1 MSFYLQWQQ
10 QDWDALALTINSKTE
25 ADVVQALAK
34 PKRDWQDFLALVS
47 PAAESHVEG
56 LAGRSMQLTRQ
67 RFGNNVGLYV
77 PLYLSNLC
85 ANECDYCG
93 FSMSNRIKRHTL
105 DETEL
110 ERELQAI
117 KAMGFDNIL
126 LVTGEH
132 ETKVGMDYFRR
143 MLPRVKSHFTYL
155 QMEVQPL
162 DTAEYQELKTLGLD
176 AVMVYQETY
185 HSRTYAQHHLRGNKT
200 DFRYRLETPDRLGQA
215 GIDKIGIGALLGL
228 ASWRVEAAMVALH
241 LDYLQRTYWR
251 SRYSVSFP
259 RLRPCTGGLE
269 PVSPVGERQLVQL
282 IAALRLFAPEVDL
295 SLSTR
300 ESAHFR
306 DNVFPLGI
314 TTASA
319 ASSTRPGGYAE
330 RSDDLEQFSID
341 DDRTPQ
347 AVADALVTKGLQPVW
362 KDWEPVYSGIVAE
375 NEVATLPKK

>member
-1 MSFYLQWQQ
+1 MSFHSIWQQ
-10 QDWDALALTINSKTE
+10 QDWDVLAMAIHSKTDADVQRALAHPN
-25 ADVVQALAK
+25 
-34 PKRDWQDFLALVS
+34 RDWQDFLALVS
-47 PAAESHVEG
+47 PAADRHLEA
-56 LAGRSMQLTRQ
+56 LAASSMRLTRQ
-67 RFGNNVGLYV
+67 RFGNTLGLYV

-93 FSMSNRIKRHTL
+93 FNMSNRIKRHTL
-105 DETEL
+105 NEAEL
-110 ERELQAI
+110 ERELDALR
-117 KAMGFDNIL
+117 AMGFDTIL

-132 ETKVGMDYFRR
+132 ESKVGMAYFRR
-143 MLPRVKSHFTYL
+143 MLPRVKARFSYV

-162 DTAEYQELKTLGLD
+162 AVTDYAELKTLGLD
-176 AVMVYQETY
+176 GVMVYQETY
-185 HSRTYAQHHLRGNKT
+185 HPLTYAQHHRRGNKT

-228 ASWRVEAAMVALH
+228 ANWRVEAAMVALH

-259 RLRPCTGGLE
+259 RLRPCTGGLA
-269 PVSPVGERQLVQL
+269 PASAVGERQLLHL

-300 ESAHFR
+300 ESAQFR

-330 RSDDLEQFSID
+330 PSDDLEQFSID
-341 DDRTPQ
+341 DGRSPQ
-347 AVADALVTKGLQPVW
+347 AVAAALADRGLQPVW
-362 KDWEPVYSGIVAE
+362 KDWHPAYSGA
-375 NEVATLPKK
+375 ALRR

>member
-1 MSFYLQWQQ
+1 MSFYDLWQQ
-10 QDWDALALTINSKTE
+10 QDWDALALAINSKTV
-25 ADVVQALAK
+25 ADVERALTK
-34 PKRDWQDFLALVS
+34 PKRDWQDFLALIS
-47 PAAESHVEG
+47 PAADRYLEPMAQDS
-56 LAGRSMQLTRQ
+56 RTLTRQ
-67 RFGNNVGLYV
+67 RFGNNLGLYV

-93 FSMSNRIKRHTL
+93 FTMSNRIKRHTL
-105 DETEL
+105 SEQEIEL
-110 ERELQAI
+110 ELDAVKR
-117 KAMGFDNIL
+117 MGFDNIL

-132 ETKVGMDYFRR
+132 ETKVGMDHFRR
-143 MLPRVKSHFTYL
+143 VVPQVKARFSYL

-162 DTAEYQELKTLGLD
+162 ATEQYQELKTLGLD

-185 HSRTYAQHHLRGNKT
+185 HRRTYAQHHLRGNKT
-200 DFRYRLETPDRLGQA
+200 DFRFRLETPDRLGQA

-228 ASWRVEAAMVALH
+228 ANWRVEAAMVALH

-269 PVSPVGERQLVQL
+269 PVSPVGERQLLQL
-282 IAALRLFAPEVDL
+282 ICALRLFAPEVDL

-300 ESAHFR
+300 ESERFR
-306 DNVFPLGI
+306 DNVFALGV

-330 RSDDLEQFSID
+330 PSEDLEQFSID
-341 DDRTPQ
+341 DARSPQ
-347 AVADALVTKGLQPVW
+347 QVAAAIAAVGMQPVW
-362 KDWEPVYSGIVAE
+362 KDWDRAYSG
-375 NEVATLPKK
+375 

>member
-1 MSFYLQWQQ
+1 MSFYELWQQ
-10 QDWDALALTINSKTE
+10 QDWDDLALRINSKTA
-25 ADVVQALAK
+25 ADVQRALSK
-34 PKRDWQDFLALVS
+34 SKRDWQDFLALIS
-47 PAAESHVEG
+47 PAADGFLESM
-56 LAGRSMQLTRQ
+56 ASASQRLTRQ
-67 RFGNNVGLYV
+67 RFGNNIGLYV

-93 FSMSNRIKRHTL
+93 FTMSNRIKRHTL
-105 DETEL
+105 DEN
-110 ERELQAI
+110 ELQAELSAI

-132 ETKVGMDYFRR
+132 ERKVGMAYFRR
-143 MLPRVKSHFTYL
+143 MLPRVKAQFTYL

-162 DTAEYQELKTLGLD
+162 ETAQYAELKALGLD

-185 HSRTYAQHHLRGNKT
+185 HPRTYAKHHLRGNKT

-215 GIDKIGIGALLGL
+215 GVDKIGIGALLGL
-228 ASWRVEAAMVALH
+228 ANWRVEAAMVALH

-259 RLRPCTGGLE
+259 RIRPCASEGQGAMPGE
-269 PVSPVGERQLVQL
+269 RDPVSPVGERQLLQL
-282 IAALRLFAPEVDL
+282 IAALRLFGPEIDL

-300 ESAHFR
+300 ESEHFR

-314 TTASA
+314 TTVSA

-330 RSDDLEQFSID
+330 PSDDLEQFSID
-341 DDRTPQ
+341 DDRSPQ
-347 AVADALVTKGLQPVW
+347 SVAGAIAASGLQPVW
-362 KDWEPVYSGIVAE
+362 KDWDRAYSG
-375 NEVATLPKK
+375 

>member
-1 MSFYLQWQQ
+1 MSFYTLWQQ
-10 QDWDALALTINSKTE
+10 QDWDSLALQINSKTE
-25 ADVVQALAK
+25 ADVQRALAK
-34 PKRDWQDFLALVS
+34 PRRDWQDFLALIS
-47 PAAESHVEG
+47 PAGEPLLES
-56 LAGRSMQLTRQ
+56 LAQQSQRLTRQ
-67 RFGNNVGLYV
+67 RFGNTIGLYV

-93 FSMSNRIKRHTL
+93 FSMSNRLKRHTL
-105 DETEL
+105 DEQEL
-110 ERELQAI
+110 EAELAAI
-117 KAMGFDNIL
+117 KRMGFDNIL

-132 ETKVGMDYFRR
+132 EIKVGMDYFRR
-143 MLPRVKSHFTYL
+143 MLPRVKARFNYL

-162 DTAEYQELKTLGLD
+162 EQGQYAELKRLGLD

-185 HSRTYAQHHLRGNKT
+185 HARTYAKHHLRGNKT
-200 DFRYRLETPDRLGQA
+200 DFRFRLETADRLGQA

-228 ASWRVEAAMVALH
+228 ADWRVEAAMVALH

-269 PVSPVGERQLVQL
+269 PVSPVGERQLLQL
-282 IAALRLFAPEVDL
+282 ICALRLVAPEVDL

-306 DNVFPLGI
+306 DHAFALGI

-330 RSDDLEQFSID
+330 PSDDLEQFSID
-341 DDRTPQ
+341 DGRSAQ
-347 AVADALVTKGLQPVW
+347 AVAEALSERGLQPIW
-362 KDWEPVYSGIVAE
+362 KDWERAYSG
-375 NEVATLPKK
+375 